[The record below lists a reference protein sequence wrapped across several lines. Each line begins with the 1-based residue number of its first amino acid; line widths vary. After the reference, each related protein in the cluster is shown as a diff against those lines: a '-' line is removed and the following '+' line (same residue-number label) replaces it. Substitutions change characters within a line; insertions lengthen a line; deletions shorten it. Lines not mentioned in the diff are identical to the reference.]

1 MQVDTVIHGKIALKN
16 LFLLS
21 LYKLMLVILVI
32 EIQRTVFNSF
42 SFNLKLILFC
52 MNSDETR
59 DDQREPPRER
69 QRLQL
74 QPRTKPVDELQPL
87 SGSSSSVNN
96 VAANAAQSSLSNADE
111 SSSSVKNTSIHPAD
125 DSSINENRD
134 EYQQQESGDSN
145 DNPSRAN
152 TSDEQSTI
160 KPSRGAG
167 ASIFG
172 GAKPVDTTARELEI
186 EKKLKELQMAN
197 SETSGDN
204 EEKAAS
210 SK

>member
-1 MQVDTVIHGKIALKN
+1 
-16 LFLLS
+16 
-21 LYKLMLVILVI
+21 
-32 EIQRTVFNSF
+32 
-42 SFNLKLILFC
+42 

-96 VAANAAQSSLSNADE
+96 VAANADE
-111 SSSSVKNTSIHPAD
+111 SSSSVKNTSIHPTD
-125 DSSINENRD
+125 DSSINEDRD
-134 EYQQQESGDSN
+134 EHQQQESGDSN

-152 TSDEQSTI
+152 TSDEQSAV